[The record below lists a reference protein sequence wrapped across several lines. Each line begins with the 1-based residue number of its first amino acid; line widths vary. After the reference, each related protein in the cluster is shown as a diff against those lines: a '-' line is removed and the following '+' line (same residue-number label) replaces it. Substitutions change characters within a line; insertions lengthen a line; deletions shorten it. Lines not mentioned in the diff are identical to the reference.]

1 MQTVFFG
8 NFLMQLSAAPT
19 GQRQRETKLKAKEEC
34 IYFFIVGFC
43 WHKSTADSRKT
54 VQTTT
59 ENLKKVSK

>member
-34 IYFFIVGFC
+34 IYFLLLAFVGINLRQIAGKLC
-43 WHKSTADSRKT
+43 RQQQKT
-54 VQTTT
+54 
-59 ENLKKVSK
+59 